1 MEMNKEEKTNMFPNH
16 IWILLAV
23 SLLLSSIGFRHYIWF
38 FSIGYGVAIAG
49 EGLAMLLMYGR
60 QLTVGTALCCAALIL
75 YGCRLGGY
83 LAYRELKLKTYH
95 ENMRGE
101 IKDSQ
106 TVPFGVK
113 MAIWIACAALYVLQ
127 ASPVFYR
134 LHNASGSQA
143 STYIGAVL
151 MFFGIALEAAADQQK
166 NQAKKKNPKRF
177 VSTGLYRIVRC
188 PNYLG
193 EMILWTGAVISG
205 IGSVHGGQWI
215 IVILGYLG
223 IAYVMFS
230 GARRLEIRQNR
241 NYGADPEYQQY
252 VKTVP
257 ILIPFVPLY
266 SVEKHKWLVA

>member
-1 MEMNKEEKTNMFPNH
+1 MFPGK

-38 FSIGYGVAIAG
+38 FSIGYGLAIAG
-49 EGLAMLLMYGR
+49 EGLAMLLMYGSR
-60 QLTVGTALCCAALIL
+60 LTPGTVICCALLII

-83 LAYRELKLKTYH
+83 LLYREVKLRTYH
-95 ENMRGE
+95 EHLKGE
-101 IKDSQ
+101 IKDSK

-113 MAIWIACAALYVLQ
+113 MAIWVACAILYVLQ

-134 LHNASGSQA
+134 LDNAGGSHVW
-143 STYIGAVL
+143 TYIGAAL
-151 MFFGIALEAAADQQK
+151 MLLGFVFEAVADQQK
-166 NQAKKKNPKRF
+166 SRAKKQNPKRF
-177 VSTGLYRIVRC
+177 VDTGLYRIVRC

-205 IGSVHGGQWI
+205 IGTVQGSQWI
-215 IVILGYLG
+215 IVILGYIG

-230 GARRLEIRQNR
+230 GTRRLEIRQNR

-252 VKTVP
+252 IKTVP